1 MTRAQGA
8 RRVGRISRA
17 KRGLASL
24 ERWKITQ
31 EKRFFPKLPHLSR
44 RYPRHASNSAGF
56 SQPIKTHMRF
66 PTDTLPAVPFTLSA
80 PSKMPCR
87 SFSLPLS
94 ICTVGSKLA
103 KQPGT
108 ICSLCYAAGG
118 NYNFGNV
125 QRALAARLSAF
136 NSTDFVSVMIA
147 KLKKEE
153 KSGFFRWFDS
163 GDVPN
168 WKGLL
173 KIVRIAI
180 ALPDVRFWLPT
191 KEYALIQR
199 YTEIVGPFPSN
210 LTVRL
215 SAYLI
220 DGPAPWALAS
230 RLGVVT
236 STVTSDKATATCPA
250 PTQGNQCR
258 DCRAC
263 WKSASNVAYLLH

>member
-1 MTRAQGA
+1 LGA
-8 RRVGRISRA
+8 FQQVN
-17 KRGLASL
+17 KQTT
-24 ERWKITQ
+24 KM
-31 EKRFFPKLPHLSR
+31 K
-44 RYPRHASNSAGF
+44 Y
-56 SQPIKTHMRF
+56 
-66 PTDTLPAVPFTLSA
+66 PTDTLPPVAFTLSA

-94 ICTVGSKLA
+94 VCKVGSKLA
-103 KQPGT
+103 KKEGT
-108 ICSLCYAAGG
+108 ICAECYAAGG

-136 NSTDFVSVMIA
+136 NSADFVSVMIA

-153 KSGFFRWFDS
+153 KSGYFRWFDS
-163 GDVPN
+163 GDVPD

-173 KIVRIAI
+173 KIVQIAL

-199 YTEIVGPFPSN
+199 YVETVGPFPEN

-215 SAYLI
+215 SAYLV
-220 DGPAPWALAS
+220 DGPAPEALAK

-236 STVTSDKATATCPA
+236 STVTSTPEAATCPA
-250 PTQGNQCR
+250 PNQGNQCR

-263 WKSASNVAYLLH
+263 WKSESNVAYLLH

>member
-1 MTRAQGA
+1 MRH
-8 RRVGRISRA
+8 
-17 KRGLASL
+17 L
-24 ERWKITQ
+24 Q
-31 EKRFFPKLPHLSR
+31 E
-44 RYPRHASNSAGF
+44 
-56 SQPIKTHMRF
+56 
-66 PTDTLPAVPFTLSA
+66 TLPSVPFTLSA

-94 ICTVGSKLA
+94 VCKVGGKLA

-108 ICSLCYAAGG
+108 ICADCYAAGG

-125 QRALAARLSAF
+125 QRALDARLSAF
-136 NSTDFVSVMIA
+136 NSPSFVSEMVVKIR
-147 KLKKEE
+147 KEE

-163 GDVPN
+163 GDIPD

-173 KIVRIAI
+173 KIVQI
-180 ALPDVRFWLPT
+180 ALALPSIRFWLPT

-199 YTEIVGPFPSN
+199 YVSTVGAFPSN

-215 SAYLI
+215 SAYLVN
-220 DGPAPWALAS
+220 GPAPLALAS

-236 STVTSDKATATCPA
+236 STVTSDKAAATCPA

-258 DCRAC
+258 ECRAC
-263 WKSASNVAYLLH
+263 WKSSANVAYLLH